1 MNLDNRKFSSDNR
14 SCGLS
19 RNHLF
24 AGARRVGREAMQRIA
39 NPNCETGFPQRSQH
53 LPGISESDN
62 KRGHTV
68 NVSGIPTTA
77 FRAPIRCE
85 VA

>member
-14 SCGLS
+14 SCGLTQKP
-19 RNHLF
+19 LF
-24 AGARRVGREAMQRIA
+24 AWLRRVGREAMQRIA
-39 NPNCETGFPQRSQH
+39 NPNCETGFPQLSQH
-53 LPGISESDN
+53 LPDISESDN

>member
-14 SCGLS
+14 SCGLV
-19 RNHLF
+19 RKPLF
-24 AGARRVGREAMQRIA
+24 AGLRRVGREAMQRIA
-39 NPNCETGFPQRSQH
+39 NPNCETGFHQRSQH

-68 NVSGIPTTA
+68 NVSGILKTA

>member
-14 SCGLS
+14 SCGLV
-19 RNHLF
+19 RNPLF
-24 AGARRVGREAMQRIA
+24 AGLRRVGGEAMQRIA

>member
-14 SCGLS
+14 SCGLA
-19 RNHLF
+19 RNPLF

-39 NPNCETGFPQRSQH
+39 NPNCETGFPQRPQH
-53 LPGISESDN
+53 LPDISESDN

-85 VA
+85 VV

>member
-14 SCGLS
+14 SCGLV
-19 RNHLF
+19 RNPLF
-24 AGARRVGREAMQRIA
+24 AGLRRVGREVTQRIA
-39 NPNCETGFPQRSQH
+39 NPNCETEFPQRSQH
-53 LPGISESDN
+53 LPDTSESDN

-68 NVSGIPTTA
+68 NVSGFLTTTSP
-77 FRAPIRCE
+77 APIRCE